1 MDSDTD
7 TDLSSHSNEF
17 TPINSPIGQRLGV
30 ANAAMNEE
38 NDNEDDQPLSI
49 IKTKEDEVINTYTT
63 PVSTAKQG
71 TPTSSK
77 RTRKPA
83 TSKTP
88 YKKSKKETD
97 TDAGNGIGTPEGGTP
112 ARAALPPIPT
122 SLATASE
129 MDRMILRL
137 RDEEKQPWAQINKL
151 FTEETGIKVG
161 STTLRLRWSTMK
173 ANFVGITTE
182 DEARLLR
189 LKKEIED
196 KFEQEKWHR
205 IVEAIQS
212 DGGEKYPIAALQ
224 KKFKELS
231 KNPAVSA
238 QGATSGTGDDEEE

>member
-1 MDSDTD
+1 MEFDTD
-7 TDLSSHSNEF
+7 TDLSSHSNDF
-17 TPINSPIGQRLGV
+17 TAINSPIGQRLDV
-30 ANAAMNEE
+30 ANAAMKEE
-38 NDNEDDQPLSI
+38 NDNNDEQPLSS
-49 IKTKEDEVINTYTT
+49 IKAREDEEKNTDTT
-63 PVSTAKQG
+63 PVSTTKKG
-71 TPTSSK
+71 TPTSGK
-77 RTRKPA
+77 RTDKPA
-83 TSKTP
+83 TPRTP
-88 YKKSKKETD
+88 SKKSKKDTD
-97 TDAGNGIGTPEGGTP
+97 TDSGNGTGTPEGGTP

-129 MDRMILRL
+129 IDRMILRL

-151 FTEETGIKVG
+151 FTEETGIKIG

-205 IVEAIQS
+205 IAEAIQS
-212 DGGEKYPIAALQ
+212 DGGRKYPIAALQ
-224 KKFKELS
+224 KKSRELS

-238 QGATSGTGDDEEE
+238 QGATSGTGDDEE